1 MCMSAQHGLRDK
13 TMKYIKIHDSKG
25 NNRFIRLYP
34 TKRSKNVIAVKTA
47 KNEILYAGSGS
58 SVSGPSVMKV
68 QTASGV
74 QNICEYADDIPNTK
88 LIAQYTAT
96 QNVTLSKDLFPYGG
110 MIIANGGKGT
120 NSGGAGGK
128 GSSARMYFGALLHN
142 TILHV
147 TIGVNNGSAGT
158 SGTNTTVRA
167 YADGCRGS
175 SNSHYFSIYCPD
187 KKNRSS
193 SNATAGGAGGKGSR
207 ATLDYTGETINAYG
221 GGGGGGNRGSI
232 YYAHAC
238 DSGSD
243 DIDGHD
249 CVKRYTTAYGS
260 FGSGG
265 AAGNGAS
272 GSGVSGGSAGSSEN
286 VSVAIYAFTE

>member
-1 MCMSAQHGLRDK
+1 MYRSAQHGLRDK
-13 TMKYIKIHDSKG
+13 AMKYIKIRDNKG
-25 NNRFIRLYP
+25 NNRFIRLYS

-47 KNEILYAGSGS
+47 ANEILYAGSGNS
-58 SVSGPSVMKV
+58 LSGPSVMKV

-88 LIAQYTAT
+88 LIAQYTTT
-96 QNVTLSKDLFPYGG
+96 QDVTLSKNLFPYGG
-110 MIIANGGKGT
+110 MVVANGGKGT
-120 NSGGAGGK
+120 DSYGAGGK

-167 YADGCRGS
+167 YSGDCIRGT
-175 SNSHYFSIYCPD
+175 YFNDICPD
-187 KKNRSS
+187 RKTVSS

-232 YYAHAC
+232 YYAY
-238 DSGSD
+238 DGD
-243 DIDGHD
+243 DGQDWQGGNES
-249 CVKRYTTAYGS
+249 KKSYTTAYGS

-265 AAGNGAS
+265 AAGNGAG
-272 GSGVSGGSAGSSEN
+272 GSEVSGGSAGSSEN
-286 VSVAIYAFTE
+286 VSVAVYAFTE

>member
-1 MCMSAQHGLRDK
+1 
-13 TMKYIKIHDSKG
+13 MKYIKIRDRKG
-25 NNRFIRLYP
+25 NNRFIRLYS

-47 KNEILYAGSGS
+47 ENEILYAGSGNS
-58 SVSGPSVMKV
+58 ISGPSVMKV

-88 LIAQYTAT
+88 LIAQYTTT

-110 MIIANGGKGT
+110 MVVVNGGKGT
-120 NSGGAGGK
+120 DSYGAGGK

-158 SGTNTTVRA
+158 SGANTTVKA
-167 YADGCRGS
+167 YGDCYTGR
-175 SNSHYFSIYCPD
+175 YFNASCPD
-187 KKNRSS
+187 RKTISS
-193 SNATAGGAGGKGSR
+193 YNATAGGAGGEGSR

-232 YYAHAC
+232 YYAYDC
-238 DSGSD
+238 DDGWDVSYGSD
-243 DIDGHD
+243 
-249 CVKRYTTAYGS
+249 CKKRYTTTYGS

-265 AAGNGAS
+265 AAGNGAN

>member
-1 MCMSAQHGLRDK
+1 
-13 TMKYIKIHDSKG
+13 MKYIKIRDNKG
-25 NNRFIRLYP
+25 NNRFIRLYS

-47 KNEILYAGSGS
+47 ANEILYAGSGS

-74 QNICEYADDIPNTK
+74 QNICEYADVIPNTK
-88 LIAQYTAT
+88 LIAQYTTT

-120 NSGGAGGK
+120 NSYGVGGK

-158 SGTNTTVRA
+158 SGTDTTVGA
-167 YADGCRGS
+167 YANGCKNGR
-175 SNSHYFSIYCPD
+175 YFSTLCPN
-187 KKNRSS
+187 KKTISS

-207 ATLDYTGETINAYG
+207 ATLDYIGETINAYG
-221 GGGGGGNRGSI
+221 GGGGGGSRGSI
-232 YYAHAC
+232 YYAYSC
-238 DSGSD
+238 SNGYDSIG
-243 DIDGHD
+243 GHD
-249 CVKRYTTAYGS
+249 CVKQYTTAYGS

-265 AAGNGAS
+265 AAGNGAG
-272 GSGVSGGSAGSSEN
+272 GSGVSGGSAGSSE
-286 VSVAIYAFTE
+286 SAEVAIYAFTE

>member
-1 MCMSAQHGLRDK
+1 
-13 TMKYIKIHDSKG
+13 MKYIKIRDSKG
-25 NNRFIRLYP
+25 NNRFIRLYS

-47 KNEILYAGSGS
+47 ENETLYAGSGS
-58 SVSGPSVMKV
+58 SVSGSSVMKV
-68 QTASGV
+68 QTASGI

-88 LIAQYTAT
+88 LIAQYTTT

-120 NSGGAGGK
+120 NSYGAGGK

-147 TIGVNNGSAGT
+147 TIGVNNGSAGG
-158 SGTNTTVRA
+158 SGTNTTVRG
-167 YADGCRGS
+167 YVDECRS
-175 SNSHYFSIYCPD
+175 SHYQLIYCPD
-187 KKNRSS
+187 KKTISS

-232 YYAHAC
+232 YYAYDCDKGSDISGHAC
-238 DSGSD
+238 
-243 DIDGHD
+243 
-249 CVKRYTTAYGS
+249 VKYYTTAYGS

-265 AAGNGAS
+265 AAGNNVG

>member
-1 MCMSAQHGLRDK
+1 
-13 TMKYIKIHDSKG
+13 MKYINIRDNKG
-25 NNRFIRLYP
+25 NNRFIRLYS

-47 KNEILYAGSGS
+47 ENEILYAGSGS

-68 QTASGV
+68 QTASGI
-74 QNICEYADDIPNTK
+74 QNICEYADNIPNTK
-88 LIAQYTAT
+88 LIASYLTT
-96 QNVTLSKDLFPYGG
+96 QDVTLSKDLFPYGG

-120 NSGGAGGK
+120 DSYGAGGK

-147 TIGVNNGSAGT
+147 TIGVNNGSAGG

-167 YADGCRGS
+167 YVDDCGRG
-175 SNSHYFSIYCPD
+175 HYQFIHCPD
-187 KKNRSS
+187 KKTISS

-232 YYAHAC
+232 YYAFYC
-238 DSGSD
+238 DTGDDSTSGRN
-243 DIDGHD
+243 
-249 CVKRYTTAYGS
+249 CYKQYTTTYGS

-265 AAGNGAS
+265 AAGNNVG

>member
-1 MCMSAQHGLRDK
+1 
-13 TMKYIKIHDSKG
+13 MKYIKIHDNKG
-25 NNRFIRLYP
+25 NNRFIRLYS
-34 TKRSKNVIAVKTA
+34 TKRSKNVIAIKTA
-47 KNEILYAGSGS
+47 KNETLYAGSGS
-58 SVSGPSVMKV
+58 SVSGPSVLKV
-68 QTASGV
+68 QTASGI
-74 QNICEYADDIPNTK
+74 QNICEYADSIPNTK
-88 LIAQYTAT
+88 LIAQYTTT
-96 QNVTLSKDLFPYGG
+96 QNVTLSKNLFPYGG
-110 MIIANGGKGT
+110 MVITNGGKGT
-120 NSGGAGGK
+120 NSYGAGGK

-167 YADGCRGS
+167 YGDCINGTYAD
-175 SNSHYFSIYCPD
+175 FCPD
-187 KKNRSS
+187 KKTISS

-232 YYAHAC
+232 HYAYDC
-238 DSGSD
+238 DGGCD
-243 DIDGHD
+243 
-249 CVKRYTTAYGS
+249 KRYTTAYGS

-265 AAGNGAS
+265 ASGNNVG

>member
-1 MCMSAQHGLRDK
+1 
-13 TMKYIKIHDSKG
+13 MKYIKIRDSNG
-25 NNRFIRLYP
+25 NNRFIRLYS
-34 TKRSKNVIAVKTA
+34 TKRSNNVIAVKTA
-47 KNEILYAGSGS
+47 ANEILYAGSGS

-68 QTASGV
+68 QTPSGV
-74 QNICEYADDIPNTK
+74 QNICEYADVIPNSR
-88 LIAQYTAT
+88 LIASYSTT
-96 QNVTLSKDLFPYGG
+96 QDVTLSKGLFPYGG

-120 NSGGAGGK
+120 DSYGAGGK

-142 TILHV
+142 TTLHI

-167 YADGCRGS
+167 YVNCVGLYNNLCS
-175 SNSHYFSIYCPD
+175 D
-187 KKNRSS
+187 KDTISS

-232 YYAHAC
+232 YYAY
-238 DSGSD
+238 
-243 DIDGHD
+243 D
-249 CVKRYTTAYGS
+249 CEIYCSQRKYTTAYGS

-272 GSGVSGGSAGSSEN
+272 GSGVGGGSAGSSE
-286 VSVAIYAFTE
+286 SAEVAIYAFTE

>member
-1 MCMSAQHGLRDK
+1 
-13 TMKYIKIHDSKG
+13 MKYIKTHDSKG
-25 NNRFIRLYP
+25 NNRFIRLYS

-47 KNEILYAGSGS
+47 ENEILYAGSGS

-68 QTASGV
+68 QTASGI
-74 QNICEYADDIPNTK
+74 QNICEYADSIPNTK
-88 LIAQYTAT
+88 LIAQYTTT
-96 QNVTLSKDLFPYGG
+96 QNVTLSKNLFPYGG

-120 NSGGAGGK
+120 DSYGAGGK

-147 TIGVNNGSAGT
+147 TIGVNNGSAGG
-158 SGTNTTVRA
+158 SGTNTTVSA
-167 YADGCRGS
+167 YRGCVGTY
-175 SNSHYFSIYCPD
+175 SNVCPD
-187 KKNRSS
+187 KETVSS

-232 YYAHAC
+232 YYAYKCKVYC
-238 DSGSD
+238 DS
-243 DIDGHD
+243 
-249 CVKRYTTAYGS
+249 KKYTTAYGS

-265 AAGNGAS
+265 AAGNGVG

-286 VSVAIYAFTE
+286 VSIAIYAFTE

>member
-1 MCMSAQHGLRDK
+1 
-13 TMKYIKIHDSKG
+13 MKYIKTHDSKG
-25 NNRFIRLYP
+25 NNRFIRLYS

-47 KNEILYAGSGS
+47 ANEILYAGSGS

-68 QTASGV
+68 QTPSGV
-74 QNICEYADDIPNTK
+74 QNICEYADSIPNTK
-88 LIAQYTAT
+88 LIAQYTTT
-96 QNVTLSKDLFPYGG
+96 QNVTLSKNLFPYGG
-110 MIIANGGKGT
+110 MIVANGGKGT
-120 NSGGAGGK
+120 DSYGAGGK

-158 SGTNTTVRA
+158 SGTNTTVWA
-167 YADGCRGS
+167 YNGDCIGGYYS
-175 SNSHYFSIYCPD
+175 ESCPD
-187 KKNRSS
+187 RETVSS
-193 SNATAGGAGGKGSR
+193 SNATAGGAGGKGSS

-221 GGGGGGNRGSI
+221 GGGGGGNRGSV
-232 YYAHAC
+232 YYAYDC
-238 DSGSD
+238 
-243 DIDGHD
+243 GHG
-249 CVKRYTTAYGS
+249 CSKSYTTANGS

-286 VSVAIYAFTE
+286 VSVAVYAFTE

>member
-1 MCMSAQHGLRDK
+1 
-13 TMKYIKIHDSKG
+13 MKYIKIRDSKG
-25 NNRFIRLYP
+25 NNRFIRLYS

-47 KNEILYAGSGS
+47 GNEILYAGSGS
-58 SVSGPSVMKV
+58 SVSGPSVLKV

-74 QNICEYADDIPNTK
+74 QNICEYADNIPNTK
-88 LIAQYTAT
+88 LIAQYTTT
-96 QNVTLSKDLFPYGG
+96 QNVTLSKNLFPYGG

-120 NSGGAGGK
+120 DSYGAGGK

-158 SGTNTTVRA
+158 SGTDTTVRA
-167 YADGCRGS
+167 YNGDCIGGT
-175 SNSHYFSIYCPD
+175 YFKVNCPD
-187 KKNRSS
+187 RNTISS

-207 ATLDYTGETINAYG
+207 AALDYTGETINAYG

-232 YYAHAC
+232 YYAYDC
-238 DSGSD
+238 DDGKEWQG
-243 DIDGHD
+243 GHD
-249 CVKRYTTAYGS
+249 CKKSYTTAYGS

-265 AAGNGAS
+265 ASGNDVD

>member
-1 MCMSAQHGLRDK
+1 
-13 TMKYIKIHDSKG
+13 MKYIKIRDSKG
-25 NNRFIRLYP
+25 NNRFIRLYS
-34 TKRSKNVIAVKTA
+34 TKRSNNVIAVKTA
-47 KNEILYAGSGS
+47 ENEILYAGSGS

-74 QNICEYADDIPNTK
+74 QNVCEYADSIPNTK

-96 QNVTLSKDLFPYGG
+96 QDVTLSKDLFPYGG
-110 MIIANGGKGT
+110 MVVANGGKGT
-120 NSGGAGGK
+120 DSYGAGGK

-142 TILHV
+142 TILHI

-158 SGTNTTVRA
+158 SGTNTSVRA
-167 YADGCRGS
+167 YNGDCAGGRYFTGS
-175 SNSHYFSIYCPD
+175 CPD
-187 KKNRSS
+187 RRTVSS

-232 YYAHAC
+232 YYAYAC
-238 DSGSD
+238 DDGWD
-243 DIDGHD
+243 DASHGYD
-249 CVKRYTTAYGS
+249 CKKRYTTAYGS

-265 AAGNGAS
+265 AAGNGAN

>member
-1 MCMSAQHGLRDK
+1 MYRSAQHGLRDK
-13 TMKYIKIHDSKG
+13 AMKYIKIRDSKG
-25 NNRFIRLYP
+25 NNRFIRLSS
-34 TKRSKNVIAVKTA
+34 TKRSKNVIEVQTA
-47 KNEILYAGSGS
+47 GNEILYAGSGNS
-58 SVSGPSVMKV
+58 ISGPSVMKV

-74 QNICEYADDIPNTK
+74 QNVCEYADSIPNTK
-88 LIAQYTAT
+88 LIAQYTTT
-96 QNVTLSKDLFPYGG
+96 QDVTLSKDLFPYGG
-110 MIIANGGKGT
+110 MVVANGGKGT
-120 NSGGAGGK
+120 NSYGAGGK

-158 SGTNTTVRA
+158 SGTNTTVGA
-167 YADGCRGS
+167 YDGNCIGGTYL
-175 SNSHYFSIYCPD
+175 NVCPD
-187 KKNRSS
+187 KKTVSS

-207 ATLDYTGETINAYG
+207 ATLDYTGKTINAYG

-232 YYAHAC
+232 YYAYDC
-238 DSGSD
+238 D
-243 DIDGHD
+243 DGQDWQGGFD
-249 CVKRYTTAYGS
+249 CKKRYTTANGS

-265 AAGNGAS
+265 VAGNGTN

>member
-1 MCMSAQHGLRDK
+1 MYMSAQYGLRDK
-13 TMKYIKIHDSKG
+13 TMKYIKIRDSKG
-25 NNRFIRLYP
+25 NNRFIRLYS

-47 KNEILYAGSGS
+47 GNETLYAGSGS

-74 QNICEYADDIPNTK
+74 QNVCEYADSIPNTK
-88 LIAQYTAT
+88 LIAQYTTT
-96 QNVTLSKDLFPYGG
+96 QDVTLSKNLFPYGG
-110 MIIANGGKGT
+110 MVVANGGKGT
-120 NSGGAGGK
+120 DSYGAGGK

-158 SGTNTTVRA
+158 SGTNTTVKA
-167 YADGCRGS
+167 YNGDCIGGI
-175 SNSHYFSIYCPD
+175 YFNENCPD
-187 KKNRSS
+187 RKTISS

-207 ATLDYTGETINAYG
+207 ATLDYTGETINTYG

-232 YYAHAC
+232 YYAYDC
-238 DSGSD
+238 D
-243 DIDGHD
+243 DGQDWKGGYD
-249 CVKRYTTAYGS
+249 CKKRYTTANGS

-265 AAGNGAS
+265 AAGNGTN

-286 VSVAIYAFTE
+286 VSVAVYAFTE